1 MLRYVYADELHKFPK
16 LAEGMFRDRA
26 DQFKTRLGWDVHVN
40 EKGEERDQYD
50 DLNPLY
56 VIWEEPRW
64 QPRWVHACVAD
75 DRPRHD

>member
-40 EKGEERDQYD
+40 EKGE
-50 DLNPLY
+50 
-56 VIWEEPRW
+56 
-64 QPRWVHACVAD
+64 
-75 DRPRHD
+75 